1 MKKHIR
7 KSGQTGAF
15 ALVLATATMGAA
27 AAGTTSWLDQTI
39 SPVSNPILFEDPKI
53 NSEVHPIYMDHI
65 LPDSFEYI
73 NGKTVPLGGQV
84 QVFAVQL
91 RYAINDRLA
100 VIATKD
106 GYIEIQPQHSGIV
119 PHSYGFADLAAGLKY
134 QLVNDESNQVLV
146 TPGFTLTLPTGS
158 TAVYQGRGSGV
169 WNLFVSAEKG
179 SGPFHLTGNLGFNIP
194 DNFALQTAQLHYS
207 LQLDCFV
214 GQYFIPFAVANGYT
228 ILSDGNRNLIQG
240 VQLNTELYD
249 LINSGSTD
257 AAGSTQLTFGGGFR
271 TRFTHNVDA
280 GVAYEVGVV
289 KPVGIFASRLT
300 ADVVWRF

>member
-271 TRFTHNVDA
+271 TRFTHNVDV

>member
-1 MKKHIR
+1 
-7 KSGQTGAF
+7 
-15 ALVLATATMGAA
+15 
-27 AAGTTSWLDQTI
+27 
-39 SPVSNPILFEDPKI
+39 
-53 NSEVHPIYMDHI
+53 
-65 LPDSFEYI
+65 
-73 NGKTVPLGGQV
+73 V

>member
-119 PHSYGFADLAAGLKY
+119 PHSYGFADRRGGIEICGWWTTRSE
-134 QLVNDESNQVLV
+134 QLHGDARLSRSRCRS
-146 TPGFTLTLPTGS
+146 GS
-158 TAVYQGRGSGV
+158 TAVYQGRGAGV
-169 WNLFVSAEKG
+169 WKSVRLGGKG
-179 SGPFHLTGNLGFNIP
+179 FWIRFTSYRQRRRFNIP
-194 DNFALQTAQLHYS
+194 DTTLRQADRRSCTTACSWIVSPGPVVHPVRRGERLHDPFRCAGSTADQS
-207 LQLDCFV
+207 LNAKECRS
-214 GQYFIPFAVANGYT
+214 T
-228 ILSDGNRNLIQG
+228 RK
-240 VQLNTELYD
+240 LYD
-249 LINSGSTD
+249 LINSGS
-257 AAGSTQLTFGGGFR
+257 GERGGQR
-271 TRFTHNVDA
+271 R
-280 GVAYEVGVV
+280 
-289 KPVGIFASRLT
+289 S
-300 ADVVWRF
+300 